1 MTYNEKKS
9 LYESIMKDVAK
20 TVKRKINED
29 FLPGDSDFYEK
40 TEEEERQDLIERIDY
55 NIRRIKEH
63 LSDIGNVKKEHFDIV
78 EKSFKKVSMINS
90 LCLTVDNDYN
100 DYSYDELRRMD
111 FIIHAAEHAAKLD
124 DNKFQNLVK
133 YLSSITGKKFEF
145 NENSMVI

>member
-40 TEEEERQDLIERIDY
+40 TEEEEHQDLIELIDY

-63 LSDIGNVKKEHFDIV
+63 LSDIGNVKKDHFDIV
-78 EKSFKKVSMINS
+78 EKSFKKLSMINS
-90 LCLTVDNDYN
+90 LCIIVDN

-111 FIIHAAEHAAKLD
+111 FMINAAKHAAKLD

-145 NENSMVI
+145 DENVMVI